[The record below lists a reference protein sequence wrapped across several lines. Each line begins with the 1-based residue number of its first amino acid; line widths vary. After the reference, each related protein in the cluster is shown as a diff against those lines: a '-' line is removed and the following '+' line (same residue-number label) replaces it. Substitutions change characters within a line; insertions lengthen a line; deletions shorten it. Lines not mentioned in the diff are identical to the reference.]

1 MSRTT
6 TWWRA
11 TIVLALMLGLVL
23 TACGSTPEPE
33 TIVETVEVEK
43 TVVETVEVEKEVEVT
58 VVETVE
64 VEKEVEVTVIETVE
78 VEITSYGEAPILAD
92 AVAAGD
98 LPPVAELSLI
108 HI

>member
-43 TVVETVEVEKEVEVT
+43 EVEVPVEVEVEKEVLVNKD
-58 VVETVE
+58 VL
-64 VEKEVEVTVIETVE
+64 IYN
-78 VEITSYGEAPILAD
+78 SYMSDPDPRAAD
-92 AVAAGD
+92 AASAFRV
-98 LPPVAELSLI
+98 
-108 HI
+108 